1 MCAGVRLPSVRR
13 ARPRYISSVLSLR
26 RALLCA
32 ALIAAG
38 AGCDRGSA
46 AERDENARR
55 VAQTGIYGH
64 EISPPAT
71 IPSVMLEDVDGTPR
85 DLARMSRG
93 KLTLLF
99 FGYTHCPDVCPVH
112 MTNIAAALRYFA
124 WDRRDS
130 IRVVFVTTDPGRDT
144 PERLR
149 MWMESI
155 DPTFIALRGTPAA
168 LDSAQR
174 ALGLPQAMRLP
185 GAHDGDYQ
193 VGHAGQV
200 LAVFPDGIARYAYPF
215 GIRQAEWAHDLPKL
229 LTRSA
234 QGASGLAE
242 DG

>member
-1 MCAGVRLPSVRR
+1 MCAGARLASARR
-13 ARPRYISSVLSLR
+13 TRLRYISSVLSLR

-32 ALIAAG
+32 VLIVAG
-38 AGCDRGSA
+38 TGCDRGSA

-55 VAQTGIYGH
+55 VAQTGLYGR
-64 EISPPAT
+64 ELATPAA
-71 IPSVMLEDVDGTPR
+71 IPSVMLEDVDGQPR
-85 DLARMSRG
+85 DLAEMSRG

-130 IRVVFVTTDPGRDT
+130 IRVVFVTTDPERDT

-168 LDSAQR
+168 LDRAQL
-174 ALGLPQAMRLP
+174 ALGLPMAMRLP

-200 LAVFPDGIARYAYPF
+200 LAVFPDGTARYAYPF
-215 GIRQAEWAHDLPKL
+215 GIRQAEWAHDLPRL
-229 LTRSA
+229 LTRSS
-234 QGASGLAE
+234 QNSSGLAE